1 MSLHKTE
8 MQHDLKALDSD
19 VDNKNNLLD
28 GVWLISPVLKFLVKL
43 KHIGSGSNGC
53 DSGFRQVLALP
64 TEIPSPNLFSHE
76 LRFSLTGG
84 CTGFG

>member
-1 MSLHKTE
+1 

-19 VDNKNNLLD
+19 LDNKNNLLD

-53 DSGFRQVLALP
+53 GSGFRQVLALP
-64 TEIPSPNLFSHE
+64 TEIPSPFQPRAEIQSDWRMYRIWIEQL
-76 LRFSLTGG
+76 
-84 CTGFG
+84 